1 MFPVTEILDKEF
13 VARDSSHRELWR
25 CCALDAHW
33 VATQIGRCFRTLIR
47 IVCVSAVSTFAIL
60 VPSLGGTLGIMGGFC
75 FIFIGALNGCDVCA
89 TDSQSCMQE
98 CYSLCYSSW
107 SCLKRSWVVASSGG
121 WLFLQ
126 SLQAQWV
133 CWLLWMQSSTRSVE
147 IRCRDC
153 LYIPVQHQS
162 IPQCER
168 TRSRSLEIEVVQKL
182 VVSLLFMINNYL
194 QAYTSIVQHSWLSGV
209 KAQIHHSL
217 IIVFSPTNI
226 LKKWIKSDVRV
237 SINQCDVRILYDSSN
252 V

>member
-153 LYIPVQHQS
+153 LHMPSTTIGFQYLRVRGLYIWLDSWIQKWNRMISLAQITNQFIS
-162 IPQCER
+162 I
-168 TRSRSLEIEVVQKL
+168 L
-182 VVSLLFMINNYL
+182 VRNSENKKSVL
-194 QAYTSIVQHSWLSGV
+194 SWLCNEFSNQSRCSSG
-209 KAQIHHSL
+209 
-217 IIVFSPTNI
+217 
-226 LKKWIKSDVRV
+226 
-237 SINQCDVRILYDSSN
+237 
-252 V
+252 